1 MGRSARP
8 SWRLWNPRAIEWGD
22 DGAELPIE
30 RWLGHEFILIGIRAS
45 ERLSELFRQIVA
57 VQLNLD
63 HDRAAVHFGLEPDQR
78 GFVAIEPLAHFPKAL
93 GKIGPNNAH
102 MDHPHKGS
110 QGEGAYRDSVGRNA
124 T

>member
-1 MGRSARP
+1 MCGTLARSSGGMMARDC
-8 SWRLWNPRAIEWGD
+8 LMNVGC
-22 DGAELPIE
+22 
-30 RWLGHEFILIGIRAS
+30 GHEFILIGIRAS

-78 GFVAIEPLAHFPKAL
+78 AFVVIEPFAHFPKAL

-124 T
+124 TVNKFLT